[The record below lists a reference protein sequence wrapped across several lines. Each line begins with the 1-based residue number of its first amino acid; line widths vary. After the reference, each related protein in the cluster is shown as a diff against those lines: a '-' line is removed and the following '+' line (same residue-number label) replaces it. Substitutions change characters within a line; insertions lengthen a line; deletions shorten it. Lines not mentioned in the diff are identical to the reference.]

1 VRNGVFHAVGSLAEK
16 VEKLRPITGVGGAS
30 ASLVLLW
37 IEMEFF
43 WRSARKPRRLGVFP
57 GTFNPVTVAHMAL
70 AEGALAVVD
79 EVVFI
84 LPRRFPHKTYRG
96 ASFEQR
102 VELLGMVLGGEPGY
116 SVAAS
121 ERGLF
126 AEIAGECR
134 SAYGADARLS
144 FLCGRDAAERVANWD
159 YGRRGAYQE
168 MLQEFDLLVAARD
181 GEYHPPESLVSSCAP
196 LELSGGWDHV
206 SASEVRARISRG
218 EPWEH
223 LVPAVVRRRIGEI
236 YTAGGEG
243 QEACPTD
250 R

>member
-1 VRNGVFHAVGSLAEK
+1 
-16 VEKLRPITGVGGAS
+16 
-30 ASLVLLW
+30 
-37 IEMEFF
+37 MEFF

-84 LPRRFPHKTYRG
+84 LPRVFPHKAYGG

-102 VELLGMVLGGEPGY
+102 VELLGEALGGEPRY

-134 SAYGADARLS
+134 QAYGARARLS

-159 YGRRGAYQE
+159 YGRCGAYEE

-181 GEYHPPESLVSSCAP
+181 GEYHPPENLASSCAH
-196 LELSGGWDHV
+196 LELSGAWDHV
-206 SASEVRARISRG
+206 SASEVRSRICRG

-223 LVPAVVRRRIGEI
+223 LVPAAVRRRVGEI
-236 YTAGGEG
+236 YKAGRDVAMGPG
-243 QEACPTD
+243 D
-250 R
+250 